1 MNEREATCRLALK
14 MVRGLRP
21 AAVRE
26 LIGAFG
32 TAESVFAN
40 VNDLKSHVNGI
51 SNDVVERLKNKN
63 LFKEAEKEVE
73 YSIRN
78 NINIII
84 ENETEYPSR
93 LRECQDAPD
102 VIFFKGK
109 ADLNNL
115 KVVSIVGTR
124 NATEY
129 GKTLCVRFVRD
140 LAELCPNTLIVSG
153 LAYGI
158 DIEAHRAAI
167 EYGLPTVAVLAHG
180 LDRIYPSV
188 HKTTASTMQANGGI
202 LTEYMTDT
210 RPDRQNFIARNR
222 IVAGMADATVVI
234 ESAIHGGALIT
245 ANYAVDYGRDC
256 LAFPGRVGDD
266 FSAGCNHYISINKA
280 GLVQSAAD
288 FVKGMMWDIDMTPGQ
303 NRHIQH
309 QLFVELTP
317 EEEKIVELLR
327 KNGDMQINS
336 IVLEASIS
344 VNKLITI
351 MFSLEMKGVV
361 KVLAGNVYKLL

>member
-21 AAVRE
+21 AAAKE
-26 LIGAFG
+26 LVKAMGSAWD
-32 TAESVFAN
+32 VFEN
-40 VNDLKSHVNGI
+40 ISDLKS
-51 SNDVVERLKNKN
+51 VVSGLNTEVLERMKNRN
-63 LFKEAEKEVE
+63 IFREAEREVE
-73 YSIRN
+73 YSVKN
-78 NINIII
+78 NISIILD
-84 ENETEYPSR
+84 NEVEYPSR

-102 VIFFKGK
+102 LIFFKGT

-115 KVVSIVGTR
+115 KVISIVGTR
-124 NATEY
+124 NATDY
-129 GKTLCVRFVRD
+129 GKTLCTRFVRD
-140 LAELCPNTLIVSG
+140 IAELCPGTLIVSG

-158 DIEAHRAAI
+158 DIEAHRAAV
-167 EYGLPTVAVLAHG
+167 EFGLPTIAVLAHG

-188 HKTTASTMQANGGI
+188 HRSTAVNMQSNGGI
-202 LTEYMTDT
+202 LTEYMTET

-256 LAFPGRVGDD
+256 YAFPGRVGDD
-266 FSAGCNHYISINKA
+266 FSAGCNHFISINKA
-280 GLVQSAAD
+280 GLIQSAAD

-309 QLFVELTP
+309 QLFVELSDD
-317 EEEKIVELLR
+317 EEAIVDLLR
-327 KNGDMQINS
+327 KNGDMQINA
-336 IVLEASIS
+336 IVLESSIP
-344 VNKLITI
+344 VNKLISI
-351 MFSLEMKGVV
+351 MFSLEMKGLV
-361 KVLAGNVYKLL
+361 KVLAGNVFRLL